1 MLESLLDP
9 NSIFFWM
16 LIIIVLAGA
25 VAAISRPFS
34 SYIKFVYP
42 NAKFEAMGN
51 PFIGEKEL
59 ESVVESKDII
69 SFKETIN
76 TLKDYNISGGDTYSM
91 QRSLDDNFIETVN
104 MMRNDSSKKMNDFYD
119 IFLEKQDMPLIK
131 DIIISKIK
139 GNEFSDAKIDAA
151 ILPTTKQFLNKI
163 YDAEKTDL
171 SDLLKE
177 YGFDEE
183 VIESIS
189 KDDHDF
195 LEIDTQINKFI
206 INKFKQTRVPYK
218 CEDGK
223 QRFLKTLIDLY
234 NIKNI
239 LRGKQLGYDEKEV
252 KKLFI
257 GEGREIAP
265 WKYNEL
271 AELETVSN
279 VITNLEGTSYYDTLK
294 DNIENYNQEKS
305 VQIFET
311 VLDEALL
318 KMVREIS
325 TQNYTTIGPTIR
337 FLVSKEFE
345 IRNLK
350 IIVKGINENISP
362 EIIKSFLVKEETW

>member
-1 MLESLLDP
+1 
-9 NSIFFWM
+9 
-16 LIIIVLAGA
+16 
-25 VAAISRPFS
+25 
-34 SYIKFVYP
+34 
-42 NAKFEAMGN
+42 MGN

-76 TLKDYNISGGDTYSM
+76 TLKDYNISGENTYSM
-91 QRSLDDNFIETVN
+91 QRALDDNFIETVN

-119 IFLEKQDMPLIK
+119 IYLEKLDIALIK

-139 GNEFSDAKIDAA
+139 ENKFSDEKIEEA
-151 ILPTTKQFLNKI
+151 ILPKTKQLLNKI

-171 SDLLKE
+171 AIILTE
-177 YGFDEE
+177 YGFDKE

-189 KDDHDF
+189 KDDPDF
-195 LEIDTQINKFI
+195 LEIDTKINKFI
-206 INKFKQTRVPYK
+206 INKFKQTKVPYK

-239 LRGKQLGYDEKEV
+239 LRGKQLGYDEKEI

-257 GEGREIAP
+257 GEGKEIAP

-294 DNIENYNQEKS
+294 DNIEKYNQEKS

-311 VLDEALL
+311 ALDEALL